1 MKKLK
6 ELLQKFFK
14 RTKKEPTLN
23 WAVRVDQWILEDY
36 PHDN

>member
-14 RTKKEPTLN
+14 KEQKNTPVTN
-23 WAVRVDQWILEDY
+23 WATRVDNWLADF
-36 PHDN
+36 PNN

>member
-14 RTKKEPTLN
+14 RTKKESTLN
-23 WAVRVDQWILEDY
+23 WAVRVDNWLQDF
-36 PHDN
+36 PNQ